1 MKHAIIPFPAGLQQ
15 GELVLHL
22 QLEDG
27 DDPDDVV
34 EKLLIAH
41 SRRPIG
47 EVLVAPGE
55 LSGARG
61 RALALALTQR
71 WEIAIIG
78 SLRDTAWPSTPAR
91 VVLDCSV
98 LFVAPMTDED
108 FVISDLT
115 AAMMRV
121 PQAQELF
128 AVATVREALDPRL
141 LHILNQ
147 IVAPEFGSTLYVEP
161 ALLPAALAASLKIER
176 PWAIRPPTFPGP
188 APAAASSG

>member
-78 SLRDTAWPSTPAR
+78 SLRDTAWPSTPLGRGSLSSVAKIDGALTR
-91 VVLDCSV
+91 MCS
-98 LFVAPMTDED
+98 A
-108 FVISDLT
+108 
-115 AAMMRV
+115 
-121 PQAQELF
+121 
-128 AVATVREALDPRL
+128 
-141 LHILNQ
+141 
-147 IVAPEFGSTLYVEP
+147 STLP
-161 ALLPAALAASLKIER
+161 LASIAALKRTRLAGRYRSC
-176 PWAIRPPTFPGP
+176 
-188 APAAASSG
+188 